1 MKEEI
6 AKRVKEAETLATS
19 LLTTSEAGFTRAD
32 GAIDLDKAK
41 ELSAEGSRLL
51 ESLVNDL
58 KATDAELVTATARV
72 TELEPKVAA
81 ADSYIAQA
89 TNESRR
95 FLNIMAKA
103 KKDEAK
109 LTDFN
114 KRVDEKSIT
123 LEEVLKVGNEAR
135 QEYYDM
141 FPPAVVSRAFDPDAC
156 PHCGSDRVLD
166 EAGAKSLDC
175 KNCGARFE
183 TQEVKK
189 EVKKEEKQVSVASM
203 LPEAAFS
210 TKK

>member
-6 AKRVKEAETLATS
+6 AKRVKDAETIASS
-19 LLTTSEAGFTRAD
+19 LLTTSEAGFARAD
-32 GAIDLDKAK
+32 GAVDLDKAK

-51 ESLVNDL
+51 EALVNDL
-58 KATDAELVTATARV
+58 KTTDAELEAATKRV
-72 TELEPKVAA
+72 TELEPKVTA

-103 KKDEAK
+103 KKDETK

-114 KRVDEKSIT
+114 KRVDEKTIT
-123 LEEVLKVGNEAR
+123 LEEVLKIGNEAR

-156 PHCGSDRVLD
+156 PQCGSDRTLD
-166 EAGAKSLDC
+166 EKGEKRLEC
-175 KNCGARFE
+175 KNCGTKFE
-183 TQEVKK
+183 TKEVRK
-189 EVKKEEKQVSVASM
+189 EVKEEKPTVVSM
-203 LPEAAFS
+203 IPEDSFS

>member
-6 AKRVKEAETLATS
+6 AKRVKEAETLASS
-19 LLTTSEAGFTRAD
+19 LLTTSEAGFARAD
-32 GAIDLDKAK
+32 GALDLDKAK
-41 ELSAEGSRLL
+41 ELSAESSRLL
-51 ESLVNDL
+51 EALVNDL
-58 KATDAELVTATARV
+58 KATDVELEAASKRV
-72 TELEPKVAA
+72 TELEPKVTA

-89 TNESRR
+89 VGETRR

-114 KRVDEKSIT
+114 KRVDEKTIT

-156 PHCGSDRVLD
+156 PQCGSDRGMD
-166 EAGAKSLDC
+166 EKGEKRLEC
-175 KNCGARFE
+175 KNCGTKFE
-183 TQEVKK
+183 NK
-189 EVKKEEKQVSVASM
+189 EVRKDEKTTPAVSVN
-203 LPEAAFS
+203 LIPEGSFS